1 MVDITVMK
9 YRDMGIQHEPLNRAT
24 VLSLDEIEH
33 SHPDGS
39 DLNLGMIFMIEQ
51 WKMEIL
57 TSDGTSEESNRE
69 W

>member
-1 MVDITVMK
+1 MNN
-9 YRDMGIQHEPLNRAT
+9 IQNINNLKQINEET
-24 VLSLDEIEH
+24 QEIDKVLSLEEL
-33 SHPDGS
+33 SQLSPAKV

-57 TSDGTSEESNRE
+57 TSDGTTDESSRE